1 MRVRAKALRRTGA
14 LLSAVTLLL
23 VACGG
28 GDTATEQTTNGDGG
42 DPAATED
49 GGDGSGTGEL
59 PTVAI
64 QAVEGSVGGLP
75 LMLMEREGL
84 DEKHGFEG
92 DFQFLASEGALQ
104 NFLMGGEG
112 ISVDSDIIGTAI
124 SRNEGFDV
132 TAFYPVGNLY
142 LGIVVPE
149 DSDIQD
155 PTDLVGRRVGHFGMD
170 SGTTSFLRV
179 LLQEGWDVDV
189 TEDIEFVEVGPAA
202 LGELLASGEIDAMF
216 NFEAF
221 TSQAIENVP
230 GRWLLKAHTAYQE
243 HFDGFAPWITNMIA
257 HTDWLEQNPEIA
269 YAVRGAYDEALQM
282 LNDSDYQVVNDPY
295 YMEQLGIEDQ
305 AVMDTLVENAA
316 STPYFTNDWSEETID
331 QAQQFLQDLA
341 DQDILIEEVPD
352 GVMTR
357 LEDIVEDPR
366 S

>member
-1 MRVRAKALRRTGA
+1 M
-14 LLSAVTLLL
+14 LL

-28 GDTATEQTTNGDGG
+28 GDTATEDEPDNGGTGG
-42 DPAATED
+42 DSTETQND
-49 GGDGSGTGEL
+49 GDTGEL
-59 PTVAI
+59 PTLTV

-84 DEKHGFEG
+84 DEKHGFSG
-92 DFQFLASEGALQ
+92 DFQFLASEGAQQ
-104 NFLMGGEG
+104 NFLMSGEG

-142 LGIVVPE
+142 LGIVVRE

-155 PTDLVGRRVGHFGMD
+155 PTDLVGRKVGHFGMD

-179 LLQEGWDVDV
+179 LIQEGWGIDIS
-189 TEDIEFVEVGPAA
+189 EDYEFVEVGPAA
-202 LGELLASGEIDAMF
+202 LGELLASGEVDAMF

-221 TSQAIENVP
+221 TSQAIENIP
-230 GRWLLKAHTAYQE
+230 ARWMLKAHPAYQE

-257 HTDWLEQNPEIA
+257 HTDWLKENPEVA
-269 YAVRGAYDEALQM
+269 YAFRDAYDEAIQM
-282 LNDSDYQVVNDPY
+282 LNDSDYQIVNDPY

-305 AVMDTLVENAA
+305 AVMDTLLENAA
-316 STPYFTNDWSEETID
+316 STPYFTNEWSEETIG
-331 QAQQFLQDLA
+331 QAQGFLENLA
-341 DQDILIEEVPD
+341 EQNILIEEVPD

-357 LEDIVEDPR
+357 LEDLVEDPR
-366 S
+366 A